1 MAGGWCYVK
10 ELVQPYY
17 AQAFVEAGCAA
28 LVFDYRR
35 FGASDGAPR
44 QHLDPWDQIEDYKN
58 AISYVETLETVDPD
72 RIAVWGISYSGGHAL
87 IVGATDPRV
96 KCVVSTI
103 PVVDGLLNM
112 QKVHGAV
119 GFRRLREAVVEDR
132 RKRFTTGEPGYIPMS
147 SADYASEV
155 VTWPFPE
162 VTEVFK
168 NLQATEAPAHEHRNT
183 IASVELLFNYSVF
196 PYVERLLNTPTL
208 MIVAEGDDITLWDRE
223 IEAYNKIPT
232 AKKAAV
238 CRRPHHPHGVV
249 LQPQPAGDRR
259 RPRRAVAVPAPR
271 RSLPELTAPGT
282 RPTVTIRPT
291 RPSPTDWSA
300 EGVFRG
306 RTSGSFLAN
315 ASRRFPTRW
324 PWSTAG
330 IV

>member
-1 MAGGWCYVK
+1 MGDSVRQDVEFTSGGDTVRGHLYLPDSDGPFPVVLMAGGWCYVK

-35 FGASDGAPR
+35 FGASDGTPR

-58 AISYVETLETVDPD
+58 AISFAETLESVDPE

-112 QKVHGAV
+112 QKVHGAI

-147 SADYASEV
+147 SPDYATEV

-183 IASVELLFNYSVF
+183 IGSVELLFNYSVF

-223 IEAYNKIPT
+223 IEAYNRIPT
-232 AKKAAV
+232 AKKRLFVVDHTTHMVLYSNRSQLEIAADQGAQWLAQ
-238 CRRPHHPHGVV
+238 H
-249 LQPQPAGDRR
+249 L
-259 RPRRAVAVPAPR
+259 VAPYQ
-271 RSLPELTAPGT
+271 T
-282 RPTVTIRPT
+282 
-291 RPSPTDWSA
+291 
-300 EGVFRG
+300 
-306 RTSGSFLAN
+306 
-315 ASRRFPTRW
+315 
-324 PWSTAG
+324 
-330 IV
+330 

>member
-1 MAGGWCYVK
+1 MGDPLRKDVEFTSGGETVRGHLYLPETGGPFPIVVMAGGWCYVK

-17 AQAFVEAGCAA
+17 AQAFVDAGCAA

-58 AISYVETLETVDPD
+58 AISYAETLEVVDAE

-168 NLQATEAPAHEHRNT
+168 KLQATEAPAHEHRNT
-183 IASVELLFNYSVF
+183 IASVELLFNYTVF

-223 IEAYNKIPT
+223 IEAYNRIPT
-232 AKKAAV
+232 AKKRLVVIGGSTHMTLYSDKSLLGQAAEHA
-238 CRRPHHPHGVV
+238 R
-249 LQPQPAGDRR
+249 
-259 RPRRAVAVPAPR
+259 
-271 RSLPELTAPGT
+271 
-282 RPTVTIRPT
+282 
-291 RPSPTDWSA
+291 DWFVQHLLS
-300 EGVFRG
+300 
-306 RTSGSFLAN
+306 
-315 ASRRFPTRW
+315 
-324 PWSTAG
+324 
-330 IV
+330 